1 MRPRV
6 NDATQAPGHR
16 PWGSQPG
23 IRSTPTWRKALGVFT
38 AACIARRCL
47 HPLAALRART
57 GPTSPE
63 MLTDRAPAG
72 QGQSPLNP
80 LTPLARAVVVGR
92 RGCSSAQWNCQN
104 ADAKLAKHTWD

>member
-1 MRPRV
+1 MPHRRPV
-6 NDATQAPGHR
+6 TGPGAHSQAPGIH
-16 PWGSQPG
+16 G
-23 IRSTPTWRKALGVFT
+23 TPTWRKASGAFT

-63 MLTDRAPAG
+63 MLMDRAPAW

-80 LTPLARAVVVGR
+80 LTPLARALVIER
-92 RGCSSAQWNCQN
+92 RGCSSAHCNCQN